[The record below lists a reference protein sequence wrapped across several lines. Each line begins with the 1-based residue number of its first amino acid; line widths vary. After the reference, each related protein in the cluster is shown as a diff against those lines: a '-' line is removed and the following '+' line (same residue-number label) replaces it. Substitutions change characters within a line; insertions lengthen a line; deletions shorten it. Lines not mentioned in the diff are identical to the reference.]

1 MYFAKTIFFLRTNFI
16 CKNILAPLLKKF
28 GFVKKID
35 SIKKIS
41 PCKKT
46 SFVKKVYLAKK
57 NSFCKKNI
65 SFCKK

>member
-28 GFVKKID
+28 GFVKNID

-41 PCKKT
+41 PCKNR
-46 SFVKKVYLAKK
+46 KKSLSCEKK
-57 NSFCKKNI
+57 FI
-65 SFCKK
+65 L